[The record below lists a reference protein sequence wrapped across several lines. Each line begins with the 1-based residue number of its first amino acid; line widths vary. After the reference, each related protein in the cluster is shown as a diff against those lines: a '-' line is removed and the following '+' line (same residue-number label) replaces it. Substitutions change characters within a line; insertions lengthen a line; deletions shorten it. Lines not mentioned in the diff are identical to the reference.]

1 MNWKEKVVT
10 AAVFVSSLFGGG
22 AGKAA
27 AANSTSSSA
36 EANTEMQSRNTRSG
50 SGRTFTF
57 QTPPKKKNVIE
68 RWVGNTKD
76 QVKREI
82 EIRKDRVAESGA
94 NAVRQAAADLDRAIE
109 NAKWNARMKQKDD
122 KQFANEFGNIVCNA
136 LVVKYQVDHGNSLM
150 DYIDHNVRQDIHSIA
165 AGHVK
170 NVYKLLRRNAN
181 ENDIYN
187 YMGQA
192 LQGVRYNQK
201 ENKYTYRGEWAT
213 ISGNILDEMSL
224 KSRNYT
230 IGGAS
235 RQYTR

>member
-1 MNWKEKVVT
+1 
-10 AAVFVSSLFGGG
+10 
-22 AGKAA
+22 
-27 AANSTSSSA
+27 
-36 EANTEMQSRNTRSG
+36 
-50 SGRTFTF
+50 
-57 QTPPKKKNVIE
+57 
-68 RWVGNTKD
+68 
-76 QVKREI
+76 
-82 EIRKDRVAESGA
+82 
-94 NAVRQAAADLDRAIE
+94 
-109 NAKWNARMKQKDD
+109 MKQKDD